1 MSAPSA
7 DQSLARPVVGGLAR
21 GLDRLLVVERG
32 LRLGEQIVVR
42 LALRVARLVP
52 EVALLR
58 ILFVL
63 VDGLRRVALGLRE
76 RGGCEAPGVML
87 VMPEYIDFDTKLLQA
102 DHHTV
107 NALAH
112 HTAAVAILCHGQE
125 IADWFKL
132 YFAYYPPAFAVAY
145 FSAYPKAY
153 AWLVANTPKGPES

>member
-1 MSAPSA
+1 MAELSPVGAAVIVHPAPDIS
-7 DQSLARPVVGGLAR
+7 VVQFNPDVKLTAE
-21 GLDRLLVVERG
+21 V
-32 LRLGEQIVVR
+32 LRD
-42 LALRVARLVP
+42 
-52 EVALLR
+52 
-58 ILFVL
+58 VL
-63 VDGLRRVALGLRE
+63 HE

-102 DHHTV
+102 DHHTM